1 MTLSRRSFLA
11 TSLLALP
18 ATSVLTTPAASLAF
32 KPEQNWP
39 QFRGPNALGV
49 AEGFPTL
56 ANWSVDATAGKT
68 SGLLWRTEVP
78 GLGHASPIIWKD
90 RIYLATAVPKSGKPS
105 LRIGLYGDIKPAK
118 DDEEQRWLIQCFD
131 KKNGKL
137 KWEQMIRNAKPSTVR
152 HEKASHANTTLVTD
166 GKRLIAFFGADGLYC
181 LDMKGKLLWQKDLGK
196 INVTWRSVAWGFS
209 SSPAL
214 YKDRIVLLC
223 DDPKDPFVASFQLSD
238 GKELWRTS
246 RKGACENSWGTPFVY
261 TEGNRT
267 QVITNGYPYIASYDL
282 ETGQELWRLRGG
294 GDIPVPTPFVADG
307 LVVLT
312 NAHGGKTPLFAVR
325 PSAAGDISLAEGTT
339 SNDSVAW
346 SVPNG
351 GAYISTPVM
360 YGGYLYVANYNGL
373 LRCYDFKT
381 GEKMFEER
389 LGPDAVCSS
398 SLVAA
403 DGKIYCPTED
413 GVVYVLKAGPK
424 LEILA
429 KNELGEPCLATPAIS
444 QGVLYFR
451 TSSSLL
457 AIG

>member
-1 MTLSRRSFLA
+1 MSLTRRSFLT
-11 TSLLALP
+11 TSLTALP
-18 ATSVLTTPAASLAF
+18 GAALAANF

-39 QFRGPNALGV
+39 EFRGTGARGV

-56 ANWSVDATAGKT
+56 TNWKITPTAEKPA
-68 SGLLWRTEVP
+68 GLLWRTEVP
-78 GLGHASPIIWKD
+78 GLGHCSPIIWKD
-90 RIYLATAVPKSGKPS
+90 RIYLATAIPKTGKPS

-118 DDEEQRWLIQCFD
+118 DDDEQRWAVMCYD

-137 KWEQMIRNAKPSTVR
+137 KWEQVIRTAKPSTVR

-166 GKRLIAFFGADGLYC
+166 GKRLIAFFGAEGLYC
-181 LDMKGKLLWQKDLGK
+181 FDMKGKLLWQKDLGK
-196 INVTWRSVAWGFS
+196 INVTWRSVAWGYS

-214 YKDRIVLLC
+214 YKDRIVVLC
-223 DDPKDPFVASFQLSD
+223 DDPKDPFVAAFHLSD

-246 RKGACENSWGTPFVY
+246 RKGACENSWGTPLIHADG
-261 TEGNRT
+261 ERT
-267 QVITNGYPYIASYDL
+267 QIVTNGYPFIASYDL
-282 ETGQELWRLRGG
+282 ETGKELWRLRGG
-294 GDIPVPTPFVADG
+294 GDIPVPTPFAADG
-307 LVVLT
+307 LIVLT

-325 PSAAGDISLAEGTT
+325 PSATGDISLTDGTT

-346 SVPNG
+346 SAPNG

-389 LGPDAVCSS
+389 LGTDAVCSA

-413 GVVYVLKAGPK
+413 GIVYVLKAGPK
-424 LEILA
+424 LEVLA

-451 TSSSLL
+451 TSGSLM